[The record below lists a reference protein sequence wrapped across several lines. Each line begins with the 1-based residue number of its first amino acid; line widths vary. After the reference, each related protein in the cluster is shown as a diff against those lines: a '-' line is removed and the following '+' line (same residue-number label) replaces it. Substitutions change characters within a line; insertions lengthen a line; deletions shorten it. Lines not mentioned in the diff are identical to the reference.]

1 MAFLSSPSTLVR
13 WLSYCLHPPK
23 VTKSMPDETFLV
35 SLFVLSITEITWY
48 HVGVI
53 VSEDAK
59 LYPRRFYSQNLPTN
73 RWHIWVVTKLLRPH
87 SRAIDNQVIAA
98 GNIEARVYSLSQD
111 YYSPILQVGP
121 WRNLLIDKDST
132 LLLKFIRRPWHKVL
146 NQEWKNPQYFDNH
159 IFDKYTSGLMV
170 IDLK

>member
-1 MAFLSSPSTLVR
+1 MTLSHLDRHLVYKMNINQIKVDHYLFQMAFLSSSSTLVR

-59 LYPRRFYSQNLPTN
+59 LYPRRFDSQNLPTN

-98 GNIEARVYSLSQD
+98 GNKNSCIEMRSI
-111 YYSPILQVGP
+111 P
-121 WRNLLIDKDST
+121 R
-132 LLLKFIRRPWHKVL
+132 LLLTNLAGRPMK
-146 NQEWKNPQYFDNH
+146 KSFDWQRFH
-159 IFDKYTSGLMV
+159 LV
-170 IDLK
+170 A

>member
-1 MAFLSSPSTLVR
+1 MNINQIKVEHHLFQMAFLSSPSTLVR

-59 LYPRRFYSQNLPTN
+59 LYPRRFDSQNLPTN

-98 GNIEARVYSLSQD
+98 GKIEARVYKNALYPKIITHQSCRSAHEEIFWLTKI
-111 YYSPILQVGP
+111 PPCCL
-121 WRNLLIDKDST
+121 NLFAAHGIKYWI
-132 LLLKFIRRPWHKVL
+132 KRGEK
-146 NQEWKNPQYFDNH
+146 PQ
-159 IFDKYTSGLMV
+159 
-170 IDLK
+170 